1 MYPTELENAPPMQLK
16 QPVLYA
22 DINFDVGQVNGSFFA
37 ALRDH
42 GKITATRCTT
52 CERVYLPPR
61 LSCHECFEELH
72 QWVDVA
78 NEGILKAYTIVREPG
93 MLQALAPP
101 YALGLIQLDGA
112 DTALVHYLGGV
123 DPDEVKV
130 GMRVCAVLAE
140 QREGNIW
147 DIRYFKPVADGA

>member
-1 MYPTELENAPPMQLK
+1 MYPTELENAPPMLLK

-22 DINFDVGQVNGSFFA
+22 DINYDAGQVNSIFFA

-42 GKITATRCTT
+42 GKITATRCAH

-72 QWVDVA
+72 EWVDVS
-78 NEGILKAYTIVREPG
+78 NLGTLKAYTVVREPG
-93 MLQALAPP
+93 MLQALETP
-101 YALGLIQLDGA
+101 YVLGLIQLDGA
-112 DTALVHYLGGV
+112 DTSLVHYLSKV
-123 DPDEVKV
+123 DLEKVTV

-140 QREGNIW
+140 AREGNIR
-147 DIRYFKPVADGA
+147 DICYFEPASDGA